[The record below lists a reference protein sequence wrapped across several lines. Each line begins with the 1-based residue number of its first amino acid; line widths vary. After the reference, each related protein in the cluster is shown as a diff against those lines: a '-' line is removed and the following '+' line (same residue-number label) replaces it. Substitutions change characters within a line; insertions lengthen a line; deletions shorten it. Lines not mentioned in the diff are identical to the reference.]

1 MRAQVLGNRNP
12 PYSITG
18 GLYDALS
25 DTDGFMY
32 RVTNEEARSAGILFE
47 ESEGCDID
55 PAAEV
60 AVASLLDAARGGR
73 IRPQDAVLLNI
84 TGGGRRR
91 LLATRRTAA
100 LREDATFTI
109 EELRTDGPARGL
121 QLLREAL
128 A

>member
-12 PYSITG
+12 PYSVTG
-18 GLYDALS
+18 GLYDALR
-25 DTDGFMY
+25 DTDGCMY
-32 RVTNEEARSAGILFE
+32 RVTNEEARSAGMLFE
-47 ESEGCDID
+47 ECEGSDID

-60 AVASLLDAARGGR
+60 AVASLLEAARGGR
-73 IRPQDAVLLNI
+73 IRPRDTVLLNI

-91 LLATRRTAA
+91 LLASRKTAA

-109 EELRTDGPARGL
+109 EELRTEGPARGL
-121 QLLREAL
+121 ELLRGAL

>member
-18 GLYDALS
+18 GLYDALT
-25 DTDGFMY
+25 DTDGCMY
-32 RVTNEEARSAGILFE
+32 RVTNEQARSAGLLFE
-47 ESEGCDID
+47 ESEGIDID

-60 AVASLLDAARGGR
+60 AVAALLEAARGGR
-73 IRPQDAVLLNI
+73 IRPRDSVLLNI

-91 LLATRRTAA
+91 LHSSHRTAA
-100 LREDATFTI
+100 VREDAIFTM
-109 EELRTDGPARGL
+109 EELRARGPARGL
-121 QLLREAL
+121 RLLREAL